1 MFILLT
7 SFFNYFIHAFI
18 CSSFHLLCWFN
29 FHTLLAPHSN
39 NTLWAGAQKQSWAQA
54 HTHTHTYLF
63 ASSLSTCHIPC
74 DLTTYFFRYLC
85 LLFHLREII
94 TLYYN
99 NALGKKERR
108 KKKKKKSSNHA
119 KSVLPVKWLLWAHF
133 HWPGLSAIRKKSL
146 GKLKGQRTIP

>member
-1 MFILLT
+1 MSRCTETKLGT
-7 SFFNYFIHAFI
+7 
-18 CSSFHLLCWFN
+18 
-29 FHTLLAPHSN
+29 
-39 NTLWAGAQKQSWAQA
+39 G
-54 HTHTHTYLF
+54 THTHTYLF

-108 KKKKKKSSNHA
+108 KKKEEIIKSCKVSFA
-119 KSVLPVKWLLWAHF
+119 SKMIVMSSLPLTRSLCYQEEISWEIKRSKDNTLTIH
-133 HWPGLSAIRKKSL
+133 KSL
-146 GKLKGQRTIP
+146 NRKQAYFLWCAFTGKFRILPLLFSASWKQSSH

>member
-1 MFILLT
+1 MSRCTETKLGT
-7 SFFNYFIHAFI
+7 G
-18 CSSFHLLCWFN
+18 
-29 FHTLLAPHSN
+29 T
-39 NTLWAGAQKQSWAQA
+39 

-85 LLFHLREII
+85 LLFHLRKII

-108 KKKKKKSSNHA
+108 KKKKEEIIKSCKVSFA
-119 KSVLPVKWLLWAHF
+119 SKMIVMSSLPLTRSLCYQEEISWEIKRSKDNTLTIH
-133 HWPGLSAIRKKSL
+133 KSL
-146 GKLKGQRTIP
+146 NRKQAYFLWCAFTGKFRILPLLFSAS

>member
-1 MFILLT
+1 MCSFCLLLSLIT
-7 SFFNYFIHAFI
+7 SFMHLSVHRFIYCVDLI
-18 CSSFHLLCWFN
+18 SIL
-29 FHTLLAPHSN
+29 
-39 NTLWAGAQKQSWAQA
+39 SWLPILTIHYEQVHRNKVGHR

-74 DLTTYFFRYLC
+74 DLMTYFFRYLC